1 MLASTLLRQ
10 QALRCSLQNF
20 NKNQTLIQRIPKVSN
35 NSLVQSKFLATT
47 AVQQS
52 GDHVKLWTAE
62 RFVSLAQIPAL
73 IVPFVWTNFG
83 TDVAFCTLAVLHS
96 HWGKYMHTHRNNYF
110 ELHVCCLFVFECVL
124 VLVLGVDAF
133 HRKESGYP

>member
-1 MLASTLLRQ
+1 MGEKQKFIQRERLYKNSRTKYKIVKMLASTLLRQ

-20 NKNQTLIQRIPKVSN
+20 NKNQTLIQRIPKVSSD
-35 NSLVQSKFLATT
+35 SLVQSKFLATT
-47 AVQQS
+47 AVQRS

-83 TDVAFCTLAVLHS
+83 TCSFLYFGCSSLTLGRGGHCS
-96 HWGKYMHTHRNNYF
+96 
-110 ELHVCCLFVFECVL
+110 
-124 VLVLGVDAF
+124 
-133 HRKESGYP
+133 

>member
-1 MLASTLLRQ
+1 MQKFIQRERLYKNQGTKYKIVKMLASTLLRQ

-20 NKNQTLIQRIPKVSN
+20 NKNQTLIQRIPKVSS

-96 HWGKYMHTHRNNYF
+96 HWGKY
-110 ELHVCCLFVFECVL
+110 LLI
-124 VLVLGVDAF
+124 
-133 HRKESGYP
+133 

>member
-1 MLASTLLRQ
+1 MLASSLLRQ
-10 QALRCSLQNF
+10 QAIRCGLKNF
-20 NKNQTLIQRIPKVSN
+20 NKNQTLISKIPKTSS
-35 NSLVQSKFLATT
+35 SLIPSQFLATT
-47 AVQQS
+47 AVQRS

-96 HWGKYMHTHRNNYF
+96 HWGKLVTLNQFLKEAAQKLVKM
-110 ELHVCCLFVFECVL
+110 LCGQFECQICISRV
-124 VLVLGVDAF
+124 
-133 HRKESGYP
+133 H